1 MMKKIFILLFI
12 VCCFTKSYTQ
22 NLVANGGFDELN
34 YCTEYRT
41 DCAPE
46 AWFFVPA
53 YVSLPKMRDNNYY
66 QQVAMGNLEK
76 ATIGTFI
83 YTKLLCPLEKG
94 KQYKITFRSAKKT
107 FQLIDICFSQT
118 EPTATRVKDI
128 EGPKLFFIKDSVKF
142 SGVDWSTVS
151 TIYTANGDETYMI
164 FGNYS
169 HQPLSNYKKDYI
181 PNSGTNVVTLLDDVS
196 VIPVDTEFIMCPK
209 AEAIRNQLYNQNRR
223 HPSGLVEDIPIDTSY
238 IVNVPEPKPNIP
250 VTKPEIP
257 VTIPDTITKKTDT
270 LFFSDVLFNVNSSK
284 INAAYAT
291 TLDSLATALQKQTV
305 QSISI
310 TGHTD
315 NTGSKELNDK
325 LSLNRAISIKNYLM
339 SKNITTPIIAK
350 GKGSSEPI
358 DTNTTAKGRK
368 RNRRVEIIIN
378 Y

>member
-1 MMKKIFILLFI
+1 MKNVITCLFI
-12 VCCFTKSYTQ
+12 VFICNISYTQ

-66 QQVAMGNLEK
+66 QQVAMGNLDK
-76 ATIGTFI
+76 ATMGTFI

-94 KQYKITFRSAKKT
+94 KQYKIAFRSAKKT
-107 FQLIDICFSQT
+107 FQLVDICFSQT
-118 EPTATRVKDI
+118 EPTATTVKDI
-128 EGPKLFFIKDSVKF
+128 EGSKLFFTKDSVKF

-151 TIYTANGDETYMI
+151 TVYTAAGNETYLI

-169 HQPLSNYKKDYI
+169 HQPLSNYKKNYT

-196 VIPVDTEFIMCPK
+196 VIPVDTEYTMCPK

-238 IVNVPEPKPNIP
+238 LIVDIPE
-250 VTKPEIP
+250 TEPEIP
-257 VTIPDTITKKTDT
+257 VKKTDT

-291 TLDSLATALQKQTV
+291 TLDSLATALQMQTI

-325 LSLNRAISIKNYLM
+325 LSLNRALAIKNYLVL
-339 SKNITTPIIAK
+339 KNVTTTITAK